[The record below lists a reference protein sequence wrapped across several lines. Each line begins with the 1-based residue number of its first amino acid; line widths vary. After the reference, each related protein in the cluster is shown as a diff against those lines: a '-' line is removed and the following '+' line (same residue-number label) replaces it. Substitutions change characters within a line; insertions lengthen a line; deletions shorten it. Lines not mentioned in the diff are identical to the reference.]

1 MKMLPVEL
9 QLKIFEIVHKL
20 KFKDSLIMLNKI
32 FYTFLNNAF
41 PDSTSAIKRNIFIPE
56 YIWNLNQDK
65 QLIFFERLISRYN
78 YWDLGDDIDFWNGY
92 SKFYYSC
99 GKIKKV

>member
-1 MKMLPVEL
+1 MLSVESQL
-9 QLKIFEIVHKL
+9 QIFEIEHKL

-41 PDSTSAIKRNIFIPE
+41 PDSTNAIKRNIFIPE
-56 YIWNLNQDK
+56 YFWNLNQDK
-65 QLIFFERLISRYN
+65 QLIFFEKLISKY
-78 YWDLGDDIDFWNGY
+78 YHWDVGDDIDFWNCY

-99 GKIKKV
+99 GKIEKV